1 MNVIDNQTANMCPNC
16 RDNDLVWDPVTGEIV
31 CRKCGLVIVDA
42 FLNTGPERA
51 AFTKSEDASRRRVG
65 SPPTYLMSDKGLPT
79 AILQISRDSYGK
91 KIPPDTWQQMYRLKK
106 LQNRFGGAP
115 NNERNLLRA
124 FSTINTLT
132 DRLHIPANTAERAA
146 IIYRKALKKGIVSG
160 RSIAGIATASLYAAC
175 RITHIPRTIEEFGEL
190 STIGTQNIAR
200 CYRALLTELSLTM
213 PLPEATLN
221 IPRIASRVGITLDTQ
236 NKAVEILREA
246 KRQKITAGK
255 DPMGLA
261 AAALYL
267 ACVRNGE
274 TRTQK
279 TIAQASGV
287 TAVTIRNRYKE
298 LDLISRA
305 HEKNTYAVTLQSRR

>member
-1 MNVIDNQTANMCPNC
+1 MCPNC
-16 RDNDLVWDPVTGEIV
+16 RDHALLWDPVSGETV
-31 CRKCGLVIVDA
+31 CRKCGLIIIDTFV
-42 FLNTGPERA
+42 NTGPERA
-51 AFTKSEDASRRRVG
+51 AYTKSEEESRKRVG
-65 SPPTYLMSDKGLPT
+65 LPPTYLMPDKGLPT
-79 AILQISRDSYGK
+79 AILQISRDSYEK
-91 KIPPDTWQQMYRLKK
+91 KITPDTWQQMYRLKK
-106 LQNRFGGAP
+106 LQNRYGGAAKDQ
-115 NNERNLLRA
+115 RNLLRA
-124 FSTINTLT
+124 FSTINTLK

-146 IIYRKALKKGIVSG
+146 IIYRKALKKGLVSG
-160 RSIAGIATASLYAAC
+160 RSIAGVATASLYAAC
-175 RITHIPRTIEEFGEL
+175 RITCIPRTIEEFGEL
-190 STIGTQNIAR
+190 SPMGKYNIAR

-213 PLPEATLN
+213 PLPESTLN
-221 IPRIASRVGITLDTQ
+221 IPRIASRIGITLDTQ
-236 NKAVEILREA
+236 NMAVEILREA
-246 KRQKITAGK
+246 KRQRITAGK

-298 LDLISRA
+298 LDLISHT